1 MKWLRKLYNW
11 ELSWA
16 DTPYGEPVLFLN
28 AFAESSFF
36 PVPPDALLIAL
47 ALSKPKRSFRY
58 ASVSSIGSVLGGA
71 FGYLIGL
78 LLLDSVGMPILKA
91 YGLMD
96 KYNYVSALYN
106 QYNALAVGLAGF
118 TPLPYKLFTIAAGAC
133 KINFL
138 VFIIASFVSRSARFF
153 FVSAL
158 LYFFG
163 EKARDFIDKYFN
175 WLALAFGI
183 LLVGGFIVLKFA
195 VK

>member
-11 ELSWA
+11 VLSWA

-58 ASVSSIGSVLGGA
+58 ALVSSIGSVLGGA

-96 KYNYVSALYN
+96 KYNHVSALYN